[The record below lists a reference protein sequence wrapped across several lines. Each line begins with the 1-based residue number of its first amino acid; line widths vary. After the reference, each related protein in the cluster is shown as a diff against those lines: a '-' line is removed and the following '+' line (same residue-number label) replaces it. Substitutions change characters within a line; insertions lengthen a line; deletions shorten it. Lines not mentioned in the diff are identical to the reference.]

1 MHLLSLLWNEHRKSV
16 GFLNIVQCIELTWGQ
31 TQAAANQY
39 LKLKEIY
46 TLGCF
51 SAQQFGEQMQQSNP
65 ELFDQLR
72 GQAQA
77 AVNQHRDQNQP
88 REGQDPQPG

>member
-1 MHLLSLLWNEHRKSV
+1 MNSKNCKKVKDIWK
-16 GFLNIVQCIELTWGQ
+16 
-31 TQAAANQY
+31 
-39 LKLKEIY
+39 
-46 TLGCF
+46 LGCF

-77 AVNQHRDQNQP
+77 AVDQHRAQNQP
-88 REGQDPQPG
+88 REGQDPQSG

>member
-1 MHLLSLLWNEHRKSV
+1 ME
-16 GFLNIVQCIELTWGQ
+16 IVSFREKLGIHVHEC
-31 TQAAANQY
+31 
-39 LKLKEIY
+39 LKLKIIRK
-46 TLGCF
+46 LDCF

-77 AVNQHRDQNQP
+77 AVNQHREQNQS
-88 REGQDPQPG
+88 REGQDPQPGEKSTGHCNIVASKVKKK

>member
-1 MHLLSLLWNEHRKSV
+1 VVE
-16 GFLNIVQCIELTWGQ
+16 IVPFREEVDTREC
-31 TQAAANQY
+31 
-39 LKLKEIY
+39 LKLKDVNK
-46 TLGCF
+46 LGCF

-77 AVNQHRDQNQP
+77 AVDQHRAQNQP
-88 REGQDPQPG
+88 GEGQDPKPG

>member
-1 MHLLSLLWNEHRKSV
+1 METVSCGEKLGTHE
-16 GFLNIVQCIELTWGQ
+16 C
-31 TQAAANQY
+31 
-39 LKLKEIY
+39 LKLNDIHK
-46 TLGCF
+46 LGCF

-77 AVNQHRDQNQP
+77 AVNQHREQNQP